1 MVSKS
6 RIKLLQSLRLKKY
19 RQKYHLFV
27 AEGEK
32 CISTLLDHATYDL
45 HQLYAISSWLDQHDT
60 RVITE
65 DVQNCTK
72 EELKKLSSL
81 KSSPSVIGVFR
92 YKETEASM
100 IQSCKSAIY
109 LDDVQDPGNVGTII
123 RIADWYGVEAVIRS
137 VDSADFYNP
146 KVVQSSMGS
155 IGHVKLITQDKIG
168 IEDYLEGWSIVGA
181 AMTSDKKSITSH
193 PKQCLVIGNEG
204 KGISSEVESI
214 LSATIHVPGSESKQ
228 ADSLNAAISAGILA
242 QHIWG
247 GDL

>member
-27 AEGEK
+27 VEGEK

-45 HQLYAISSWLDQHDT
+45 HQLYAISSWLEQHET
-60 RVITE
+60 RVSTE
-65 DVQNCTK
+65 EAHNCTK

-92 YKETEASM
+92 LKEQDISLLE
-100 IQSCKSAIY
+100 SCKSAIY

-123 RIADWYGVEAVIRS
+123 RIADWYGVDAVIRS

-155 IGHVKLITQDKIG
+155 IGHVKLITQDKS
-168 IEDYLEGWSIVGA
+168 EMEEHLDNWSLLGA
-181 AMTSDKKSITSH
+181 SMTTDEAPISSH
-193 PKQCLVIGNEG
+193 SNQCLVIGNEG
-204 KGISSEVESI
+204 KGISSEMESI
-214 LSATIHVPGSESKQ
+214 LTHHIHL
-228 ADSLNAAISAGILA
+228 SLI
-242 QHIWG
+242 HI
-247 GDL
+247 